1 MSIFFSSAVIAA
13 VIIIIAIV
21 VIAAVLLNGENAGRN
36 RGGEHG
42 IGEGSYAC
50 SGSRRSGWHLFE
62 PGYKRAGRRGEAAAA
77 KAISGLLGKK
87 ERLFTNVSVRAE
99 GGRAE
104 LDNIVVNRFGVFIIE
119 VKNYNGYIEGGEEDF
134 EWRKYKMTPAG
145 NTYESSVKN
154 PIKQVKRQVYLL
166 AKYLRYYG
174 SDVWVEGYAF
184 LLQDNSP
191 VESSCILRTP
201 DDIDRAIHT
210 KRRRMLS
217 EEEVEEIAR
226 LIGG

>member
-1 MSIFFSSAVIAA
+1 MSV
-13 VIIIIAIV
+13 
-21 VIAAVLLNGENAGRN
+21 
-36 RGGEHG
+36 
-42 IGEGSYAC
+42 
-50 SGSRRSGWHLFE
+50 
-62 PGYKRAGRRGEAAAA
+62 
-77 KAISGLLGKK
+77 
-87 ERLFTNVSVRAE
+87 TAE

-119 VKNYNGYIEGGEEDF
+119 VKNYNGYIVGGEDDY
-134 EWRKYKMTPAG
+134 EWRKYKTTTAG
-145 NTYESSVKN
+145 NTFESNVKN

-191 VESSCILRTP
+191 VDSKYLLRTP
-201 DDIDRAIHT
+201 DDIDRAVHT

>member
-1 MSIFFSSAVIAA
+1 MSIFFSPAVIAA

-21 VIAAVLLNGENAGRN
+21 IIAAVLNSDSW
-36 RGGEHG
+36 GG
-42 IGEGSYAC
+42 GSGGSGYG
-50 SGSRRSGWHLFE
+50 SNGSRSGGRRLFE
-62 PGYKRAGRRGEAAAA
+62 PEYKRAGRRGEAAAA
-77 KAISGLLGKK
+77 KVISRVMLDGD
-87 ERLFTNVSVRAE
+87 RLFTNISIVAE
-99 GGRAE
+99 GRPAE
-104 LDNIVVNRFGVFIIE
+104 FDSIVVNRFGVFIIE
-119 VKNYNGYIEGGEEDF
+119 VKNYNGYIVGGEDDY
-134 EWRKYKMTPAG
+134 EWRKYKTTSAG

-166 AKYLRYYG
+166 AKYLRYFG

-191 VESSCILRTP
+191 VDSKYLLRTP
-201 DDIDRAIHT
+201 DDIDRAVHT

>member
-1 MSIFFSSAVIAA
+1 MSFFFSPAVIAA

-21 VIAAVLLNGENAGRN
+21 IIAAVLLNGDNAGRN

-50 SGSRRSGWHLFE
+50 SGSRRRGWHLFE
-62 PGYKRAGRRGEAAAA
+62 PGDKRAGRRGEAAAA
-77 KAISGLLGKK
+77 KVISRGMLDGD
-87 ERLFTNVSVRAE
+87 RLFTNISIVAE
-99 GGRAE
+99 GRPAE
-104 LDNIVVNRFGVFIIE
+104 FDSIVVNRFGVFIIE
-119 VKNYNGYIEGGEEDF
+119 VKNYNGYIVGGEDDY
-134 EWRKYKMTPAG
+134 EWRKYKTTPAG

>member
-1 MSIFFSSAVIAA
+1 MSFFFSPAVIAA

-21 VIAAVLLNGENAGRN
+21 IIAAVLNSDSW
-36 RGGEHG
+36 GG
-42 IGEGSYAC
+42 GSGGSGYG
-50 SGSRRSGWHLFE
+50 SNGSRSGGWRLFE
-62 PGYKRAGRRGEAAAA
+62 PEYKRAGRRGEAAAA
-77 KAISGLLGKK
+77 KVISRVLRDGD
-87 ERLFTNVSVRAE
+87 RLFTNISIVADGRPAEFDSV
-99 GGRAE
+99 
-104 LDNIVVNRFGVFIIE
+104 VVNRFGVFIIE
-119 VKNYNGYIEGGEEDF
+119 VKNYNGYIVGGEDDY
-134 EWRKYKMTPAG
+134 EWRKYKTTSAG

-166 AKYLRYYG
+166 AKHLRYFG

-184 LLQDNSP
+184 LLKDNSP
-191 VESSCILRTP
+191 FESSCILRSP

-217 EEEVEEIAR
+217 DEEVEEIAR